1 MRGGP
6 NGERMDHGEIEEAR
20 VRPVDAFRTE
30 RTQAMPRV
38 APGASVRVAPFAP
51 PAVPVSPTVQAM
63 LLASEQP
70 VFTTRP
76 HPIVVWRPL
85 VAAIAIGAAVAIA
98 LDLDVPR
105 ALRTAAVV
113 GPFLAEHAHLLI
125 LIAGG
130 AALLRAAWS
139 VARGTGYY
147 LGYRV
152 TTTNRRV
159 LVVDGVLRRTAR
171 PLPFGAMAGSTFA
184 QSILGRILGYGTVR
198 IGPDTI
204 RDVRD
209 SELLFRYVHEVANGV
224 ENGQWTP
231 AVRQTHLP

>member
-1 MRGGP
+1 
-6 NGERMDHGEIEEAR
+6 MDHGEIEEAR
-20 VRPVDAFRTE
+20 VRPVGALRTDG
-30 RTQAMPRV
+30 TQAMPRV

-51 PAVPVSPTVQAM
+51 PAVAVSRTVQAM

-85 VAAIAIGAAVAIA
+85 VAAIVIAAATAVALTI
-98 LDLDVPR
+98 DVPQTIR
-105 ALRTAAVV
+105 GTTVLVPLIAAR
-113 GPFLAEHAHLLI
+113 AHLWVLGI
-125 LIAGG
+125 GG

-139 VARGTGYY
+139 LVHGAGYY

-159 LVVDGVLRRTAR
+159 LVVNGVFQRTAR

-184 QSILGRILGYGTVR
+184 QSILGRIFGYGTVR

-209 SELLFRYVHEVANGV
+209 SETLFRYVHEVANGV

-231 AVRQTHLP
+231 AVRQTHIP